1 MSARARVQHA
11 VRSVVVAVVLIATAA
26 PIPGQAQARG
36 GGGGRERPLPL
47 ESARR
52 ARFTATEGT
61 WMSLDV
67 SPDGSTIVFDLL
79 GDLYLMPAA
88 GRKAARLTSG
98 MAFDA
103 QPRFSPDG
111 TRVAFVSDRSGGEN
125 VWIAHVD
132 LTDTIQVTRGDNSV
146 WVSPEWTPDG
156 KHVVVSRSSG
166 VRDPADL
173 VMVDVELRTPL
184 PLVTTP
190 NSRKSL
196 GAALSPDGR
205 WIWYA
210 ARSGDWEY
218 NTRFPNYQLYRYDRE
233 TGQSSVMSNRYG
245 SAFRPAVS
253 PDGNWLVYGTREG
266 AETGLRK
273 RDLRTGEE
281 SWLAHPVQRDDQESR
296 APLDVLPGYAFTPA
310 SDAVIVSYGGG
321 IWHVPL
327 AGGGASSIPF
337 SADVDVEI
345 GPEVRFAYAVDTAAT
360 VTAGQIRNPVAAPD
374 GRWIAFT
381 AFDRIWVKELP
392 DGPARRLTS
401 AEVGEFHPQW
411 SPDGRRLAFVTWDDA
426 VGGHIMKVRAD
437 GSAAPVPLT
446 PALYTNV
453 AWTPDGQRVVAT
465 RGAARELREVAG
477 IFGGPLGGEF
487 VWVPAAGGAVT
498 VIAPTGTRDVPH
510 FRTDQP
516 DRIYAYSPDEG
527 LVSFRWDGTDVKQ
540 HVRVRG
546 SGGQN
551 GRGMHEEMV
560 ALPRRVF
567 PVHPEVLGLG
577 RPGGRAGFR
586 AMERWDRADLAA
598 RRPRAGSGGQRTSTP
613 SSFPAR
619 GGSRPCR

>member
-36 GGGGRERPLPL
+36 GGGGRERPLTL

-253 PDGNWLVYGTREG
+253 PRRQL
-266 AETGLRK
+266 AGLRDPGGC
-273 RDLRTGEE
+273 RDR
-281 SWLAHPVQRDDQESR
+281 SPQARLAHRRGE
-296 APLDVLPGYAFTPA
+296 
-310 SDAVIVSYGGG
+310 
-321 IWHVPL
+321 L
-327 AGGGASSIPF
+327 AGP
-337 SADVDVEI
+337 
-345 GPEVRFAYAVDTAAT
+345 PCAARRS
-360 VTAGQIRNPVAAPD
+360 GVAC
-374 GRWIAFT
+374 
-381 AFDRIWVKELP
+381 
-392 DGPARRLTS
+392 PARRPPGLR
-401 AEVGEFHPQW
+401 VHPGLRRRHRLVRRRHLACAAGW
-411 SPDGRRLAFVTWDDA
+411 RGRELDPVFGGRRRRDRSR
-426 VGGHIMKVRAD
+426 GQVR
-437 GSAAPVPLT
+437 L
-446 PALYTNV
+446 
-453 AWTPDGQRVVAT
+453 
-465 RGAARELREVAG
+465 RG
-477 IFGGPLGGEF
+477 
-487 VWVPAAGGAVT
+487 
-498 VIAPTGTRDVPH
+498 
-510 FRTDQP
+510 
-516 DRIYAYSPDEG
+516 
-527 LVSFRWDGTDVKQ
+527 
-540 HVRVRG
+540 
-546 SGGQN
+546 
-551 GRGMHEEMV
+551 
-560 ALPRRVF
+560 
-567 PVHPEVLGLG
+567 
-577 RPGGRAGFR
+577 
-586 AMERWDRADLAA
+586 
-598 RRPRAGSGGQRTSTP
+598 
-613 SSFPAR
+613 
-619 GGSRPCR
+619 